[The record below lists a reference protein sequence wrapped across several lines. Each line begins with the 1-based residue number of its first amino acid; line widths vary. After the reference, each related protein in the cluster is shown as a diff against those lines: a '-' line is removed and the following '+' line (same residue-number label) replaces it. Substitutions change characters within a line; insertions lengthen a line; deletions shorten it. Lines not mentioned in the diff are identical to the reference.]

1 MSEIGMNVLSVNLST
16 NSIEK
21 FKIDD
26 EELLKKYL
34 GGRGIATYLMLKDNE
49 PDYDPYDENAPIIYA
64 PGMLNGTF
72 APCSGRLS
80 VIFKS
85 PTTGRFF

>member
-26 EELLKKYL
+26 EELLKK
-34 GGRGIATYLMLKDNE
+34 I
-49 PDYDPYDENAPIIYA
+49 
-64 PGMLNGTF
+64 
-72 APCSGRLS
+72 SWW
-80 VIFKS
+80 
-85 PTTGRFF
+85 